1 MNKYNRVFTFIGI
14 LVSLLLPALT
24 NAKAK
29 ATGISCPS
37 NNKQLELTLILY
49 TEDHESGLPPNL
61 NNGGS
66 LRWVN
71 GWLNFSADNTNK
83 LWLVGAK
90 MQIGR
95 FYPKLG
101 SYSLSF

>member
-1 MNKYNRVFTFIGI
+1 MNKYKRAFTTIGI
-14 LVSLLLPALT
+14 LASLLLPALA

-29 ATGISCPS
+29 AAGISCPS
-37 NNKQLELTLILY
+37 NNKQLERTLILY
-49 TEDHESGLPPNL
+49 TEDHEGGLPPNQ
-61 NNGGS
+61 NGGGS

-90 MQIGR
+90 KQIGR

-101 SYSLSF
+101 PYSLSF